1 MKKMYAVLL
10 VLCVGILFAGVNCGS
25 ETTEIGWVHGSSDG
39 ETYSQI
45 VWKDDTDNVNQQ
57 WSDTI
62 AGGGQ
67 TTSKEITKLTG
78 YGETFSTAGGG
89 GTVTIYVDTN
99 NDGWNEKIIT
109 ADEGSSTMYTIKK
122 AE

>member
-25 ETTEIGWVHGSSDG
+25 ETTEIGWVHGSGDG

-62 AGGGQ
+62 TGGQ
-67 TTSKEITKLTG
+67 QTATKEITKLTG
-78 YGETFSTAGGG
+78 YGETISTSTG
-89 GTVTIYVDTN
+89 GTVRIWVDAN
-99 NDGWNEKIIT
+99 NDLNPENVIS
-109 ADEGSSTMYTIKK
+109 ADEGSSTLYTIKK